1 MRTIIED
8 TRQKKDLHEKKH
20 AYWEEERTNLIR
32 SALPF
37 GDYIAA
43 PRVAIDTKQD
53 IHEIALNLCGAGKEK
68 RRFASE
74 CMKAKDAGCRLI
86 FLIEDPAYKHIDVV
100 CVKSG
105 YIFNGQVRPG
115 DQLATAMYTVEN
127 RYGCRFIF
135 CKPEDAGRIISE
147 ILL

>member
-8 TRQKKDLHEKKH
+8 TRQKKDLHEVKH
-20 AYWEEERTNLIR
+20 KYWDNEHIVRIR

-43 PRVAIDTKQD
+43 PKIAVDTKQN

-68 RRFASE
+68 RRFSNE
-74 CMKAKDAGCRLI
+74 CQRAKDAECQLV
-86 FLIEDPAYKHIDVV
+86 FLIEDPDYVSIDDLYG
-100 CVKSG
+100 KQI
-105 YIFNGQVRPG
+105 YIHNGQIIPG
-115 DQLATAMYTVEN
+115 DQLATAMHTVQN

-135 CKPEDAGRIISE
+135 CDPKDSGKIISE

>member
-8 TRQKKDLHEKKH
+8 TRQKKDLHQLKH
-20 AYWEEERTNLIR
+20 DYWDDAHIELIR

-43 PRVAIDTKQD
+43 PKIAVDTKQN

-68 RRFASE
+68 RRFGNE
-74 CMKAKDAGCRLI
+74 CRKAKDAGCELV
-86 FLIEDPAYKHIDVV
+86 FLIEDPQYQSIDDLYG
-100 CVKSG
+100 KQI
-105 YIFNGQVRPG
+105 YIYNDQIIPG
-115 DQLATAMYTVEN
+115 DQLATAMHTVQN

-135 CKPEDAGRIISE
+135 CRPEDAGKIISE